1 MSAEDF
7 FSRWA
12 KKNQEAQEAKSAE
25 PVAPPAPDPYE
36 GRTPTQEDLDQL
48 SPQGDFSAFMKQGVD
63 ENLKRSALKKLFSDP
78 HFNIMDGLD
87 IYIDDYN
94 KSDPIPPEMMAMLQH
109 AKGLLDPEGL
119 KDQPVM
125 ALRSARDSTPGDVA
139 SGGAPA
145 ASEAEAGE
153 ASADTQ
159 RSATPPAA
167 QEAPQQAPQQASQQA
182 DLPQPEAGAT
192 EQEGPA
198 VQEPAARSAPTH
210 DTSGNHPE
218 RETPKP

>member
-12 KKNQEAQEAKSAE
+12 KKNHEAQEARAAE
-25 PVAPPAPDPYE
+25 PAVPQPAPEPDPFE
-36 GRTPTQEDLDQL
+36 DRIPTQDDLDQL

-94 KSDPIPPEMMAMLQH
+94 KPDPIPPEMMAMLQH

-125 ALRSARDSTPGDVA
+125 ALRSERDVTPGEQTA
-139 SGGAPA
+139 GGASSPSAADAEESPA
-145 ASEAEAGE
+145 DMQGA
-153 ASADTQ
+153 
-159 RSATPPAA
+159 ATPH
-167 QEAPQQAPQQASQQA
+167 APQQPDLQQTEAS
-182 DLPQPEAGAT
+182 PT
-192 EQEGPA
+192 EQQSPA
-198 VQEPAARSAPTH
+198 TQEPATQEPATPPTH
-210 DTSGNHPE
+210 DTSGTHPE